1 MIQETEIIKSVKM
14 VDGIRVDTSQIH
26 IVFDDGSIVN
36 LDEKELKDAYLP
48 AEEWIALNTEP

>member
-1 MIQETEIIKSVKM
+1 MIQETEIIKSFKM

-48 AEEWIALNTEP
+48 AEEWIALNPE